1 MLPFKKQMKTTTE
14 TQPLQVIHCK
24 TSVFVLIIH
33 YVPMSGKFNFFFFF
47 LIWQISD
54 ECGKN

>member
-47 LIWQISD
+47 NMAN
-54 ECGKN
+54 K